1 MAVAGTRGM
10 AACKVLMQA
19 RVQRQACA
27 ASSRAR
33 PLQPRRPS
41 FRVEDVL
48 YMDNHVLLVNKPAGL
63 LSQSDR
69 TGDAD
74 VAALAREYV
83 RVAANKTGEAF
94 VALVHRLDRPVS
106 GVMCVARTSKAA
118 ARLSASFRARDGVEK
133 IYHAVVAGGLA
144 GRGIRQDFLV
154 SPDASGA
161 VARRGRGPRTGLSS
175 APVRGGAGGRLLA
188 AGPTSSSEG
197 KLAQLEWEAI
207 DVSPS
212 SADRLR
218 CPRTGNPRTLVRVRL
233 ITGRKHQIRVQLAEM
248 GHPVV
253 GDTRY
258 GRSSWCQSRG
268 GDATDESAVPP
279 PRAGSMEPLEDRSIL
294 LHASELIVP
303 HPTRV
308 GAMVRAVAAPPGM
321 WSDLCGR
328 SCIDEVFGDQ
338 PVTGSV
344 VECARGEHLT

>member
-1 MAVAGTRGM
+1 
-10 AACKVLMQA
+10 
-19 RVQRQACA
+19 
-27 ASSRAR
+27 
-33 PLQPRRPS
+33 
-41 FRVEDVL
+41 
-48 YMDNHVLLVNKPAGL
+48 MDNHVLLVNKPAGL

-69 TGDAD
+69 TGDVD

-118 ARLSASFRARDGVEK
+118 ARLSASFRARDDVEK
-133 IYHAVVAGGLA
+133 IYHAVVAGSLT
-144 GRGIRQDFLV
+144 GRGIRQDLLV

-175 APVRGGAGGRLLA
+175 VPARGGAGGRLLA
-188 AGPTSSSEG
+188 AGPTSSPDG

-212 SADRLR
+212 SAVRLR

-258 GRSSWCQSRG
+258 GRSSWCHSRR

-279 PRAGSMEPLEDRSIL
+279 PRRAGRMEPLEDRSIL

-303 HPTRV
+303 HPTRL
-308 GAMVRAVAAPPGM
+308 GATVRAVAAPPGM

-344 VECARGEHLT
+344 VECARGDHVDVTI

>member
-1 MAVAGTRGM
+1 
-10 AACKVLMQA
+10 
-19 RVQRQACA
+19 
-27 ASSRAR
+27 
-33 PLQPRRPS
+33 
-41 FRVEDVL
+41 
-48 YMDNHVLLVNKPAGL
+48 VLLVNKPAGL

-69 TGDAD
+69 TGDMD

-133 IYHAVVAGGLA
+133 IYHAVVAGSLA
-144 GRGIRQDFLV
+144 GRGTRQDLLV

-161 VARRGRGPRTGLSS
+161 VARRDRGPRTEVSS
-175 APVRGGAGGRLLA
+175 VPARGGAGDRLA
-188 AGPTSSSEG
+188 AGLTSSPDG

-212 SADRLR
+212 SAVRLR

-258 GRSSWCQSRG
+258 GRSSRG
-268 GDATDESAVPP
+268 AVANDESAVPP
-279 PRAGSMEPLEDRSIL
+279 PPAGRMEPLEDRSIL

-308 GAMVRAVAAPPGM
+308 GATVRAVAAPPGM

-338 PVTGSV
+338 PVTGS
-344 VECARGEHLT
+344 